1 MPEPSPQTLGIDH
14 IGLAVRDLETTR
26 SFFCDCLG
34 WTVVGGRP
42 TYPALFV
49 SDGQDLVTLWQV
61 EAPDDGAPFNRRR
74 NIGLHH
80 LALKVAD
87 RPSLDALFARA
98 AAWPGVTVEFAPEQ
112 LGNGPR
118 IHCMFY
124 EPGGLRLELDCTP

>member
-87 RPSLDALFARA
+87 RPTLDALFARV

-124 EPGGLRLELDCTP
+124 EPGGLRLELDCTS

>member
-87 RPSLDALFARA
+87 RPTLDALFARV